1 MKYRYLIT
9 SQYAKLNGTSGF
21 SEDCVTIDYKLNT
34 IENINKIRE
43 TIKHKY
49 DFENL
54 IILNIMRLKK

>member
-1 MKYRYLIT
+1 MKYKYLIT
-9 SQYAKLNGTSGF
+9 SQYAKLNGTTGF

-43 TIKHKY
+43 GIKRNY
-49 DFENL
+49 NFENL

>member
-54 IILNIMRLKK
+54 IILNIIRLKK

>member
-1 MKYRYLIT
+1 MKYKYLIT

-21 SEDCVTIDYKLNT
+21 SEVCVTIDYKLNT

-43 TIKHKY
+43 SIKRNYNFK
-49 DFENL
+49 DL

>member
-1 MKYRYLIT
+1 MKYRYLII

-54 IILNIMRLKK
+54 VILNIMRLKK

>member
-21 SEDCVTIDYKLNT
+21 SEYCVTIDYKLNT
-34 IENINKIRE
+34 IENINKTRE
-43 TIKHKY
+43 AIKRIYNFK
-49 DFENL
+49 DL

>member
-21 SEDCVTIDYKLNT
+21 SEDCVTTDYKLNT

-43 TIKHKY
+43 SIKRNYNFK
-49 DFENL
+49 DM
-54 IILNIMRLKK
+54 IILNIIRLKK

>member
-43 TIKHKY
+43 VIKCQHN
-49 DFENL
+49 FESL
-54 IILNIMRLKK
+54 IIFNIMRLKK

>member
-9 SQYAKLNGTSGF
+9 SQYAKLNGESGF
-21 SEDCVTIDYKLNT
+21 SEDCVNADYKLNT

-43 TIKHKY
+43 GIKRNYNFK
-49 DFENL
+49 DM

>member
-43 TIKHKY
+43 SIKCNYNVK
-49 DFENL
+49 DM